1 LASFQEKNKEKH
13 KLKMKMIEDH
23 YNRIVAMNERSTHV
37 ILELNIRERQN
48 SKKSLEHE
56 VGKLQNL
63 NKESYKGMII
73 AWKDVNSKLDA
84 KIRKGNDEVISYFS
98 HIMMEI
104 VNKIFK

>member
-1 LASFQEKNKEKH
+1 
-13 KLKMKMIEDH
+13 MIEDR

-37 ILELNIRERQN
+37 ILELNIREGWNGKR
-48 SKKSLEHE
+48 SLEHK

-98 HIMMEI
+98 PI
-104 VNKIFK
+104 VIETMNKNFK